1 MSPPKAQSTHSEG
14 LVLRQ
19 IVMIALLIVG
29 VVALHGLTHL
39 QDATIDPTGLLALGF
54 IVLASYTIGGLVE
67 GIKLPHI
74 TGYLIAGLIF
84 GPSLPGFFAQSVS
97 SYELLPPFDRGVLN
111 TDVIHQ
117 LSLFDTLAVALIALN
132 AGGELKLEGLKRGFR
147 AIFGVLSLQYVTV
160 MVGITLLLVSMSGGY
175 GIVVL
180 PGFIPLPL
188 ITTIAIGAMVAAISF
203 ATSPAATLAV
213 INETHAT
220 GPMSKTV
227 LSTVVLKDVLVVVT
241 FAVTQAIVASQ
252 LGATAS
258 EGGLAGELAQHIG
271 GSMVGGALVGGVMAL
286 YLRYVNQE
294 ILLFL
299 IGVIYVGTYATTAAE
314 LDPVLLF
321 LTAGF
326 TVSNFSKHG
335 DRLIDSI
342 EQLSL
347 PVYVVF
353 FTLAGAK
360 LHLNELASVAPFAI
374 ALVVI
379 RGFCIWL
386 GVRGGARIGRAD
398 DGTKSYGWM
407 GFLSQAGVSIS
418 LAAMVG
424 SQFGEIGGQY
434 AELGRALETLII
446 GGVALNELVGP
457 VLLKAGLGL
466 AGEISTTASTLPD
479 APLLSVKPPS
489 IRPEPEG
496 GEALEPWPENIGNQ
510 DLWGV
515 PIVTKSDKLN
525 TRTQELET
533 DLQTLVRDVSTGPL
547 RAFRVDAEKYLRD
560 LRREFLRHHRR
571 LTVQARSEEGS
582 SDELVAMLRAAQADL
597 AAHWRGIVL
606 GRSITVNK
614 ETWSPEQL
622 INSLDN
628 VVEGLPKTI
637 IVPYEERSYE
647 SQTAESMGVAIQRAA
662 LRFRRAWRK
671 AFGQQEPA
679 RELPLYS
686 LGRYHLYGKF
696 PPKLESLA
704 ALFVEADRHL
714 VARTRSIFDGVA
726 GGYDALVRLTSNPE
740 ADTEKQLVALREDF
754 EAELALALEEV
765 RRITRDGTQRTA
777 SALSSAFSAMKS
789 DLPIFGTLDLPLSRR
804 RSSRVFTQRVRAMEM
819 LGTQLVGLRHA
830 SSAGYSM
837 LAMELE
843 LLGLEARI
851 KEAVEDH
858 ATRIQNMV
866 KRRALAQIERVD
878 DALQEALQH
887 VEEELQAEYTGEQLA
902 IALRRLT
909 ELTSKVTGEAARVT
923 AQLHTE
929 LSDESKVTPLLDA
942 LIESCRSLT
951 PRYRLIMGQQLSG
964 EWRLPSALPEVD
976 VPFREIVLTYI
987 ESKAAPKLLHAA
999 RHLAMAIRPLASTLQ
1014 ELERLIAFNVELAT
1028 AELEVV
1034 HDQPVPDNMY
1044 KLLREM
1050 IPGQLE
1056 RSEATLSEFRQN
1068 AEESYETLTE
1078 EMQDAVLGTLEDLR
1092 KDLAEGSFSRA
1103 RLEAMRR
1110 AASGKRLLETSESI
1124 PNRIEKI
1131 KQQVGNGLRAFVG
1144 DERLEIWRHK
1154 LGLAATTTTDEI
1166 TAGAFE
1172 APKESADL
1180 PLVYR
1185 RLFAADTME
1194 AGDVLMGRDKEIA
1207 HAESVLSSN
1216 IKDRLRSV
1224 ALVGVDGVGKAAVA
1238 SAVVRGGRWKNVRHL
1253 SFSEP
1258 IGIEEVEAL
1267 FQESPE
1273 GQLVVVNGL
1282 HWLISMEP
1290 GGFEPLRRFVSGI
1303 IAEGGRRRWL
1313 AHANVLFWNFASTI
1327 APLRDAF
1334 PEVIHLGPLDADAL
1348 QAAVIARHRLSGYGH
1363 SFDRREGDSRIE
1375 GFIARSA
1382 SRIRRPYDQYFQELH
1397 RATGGLVRDALRL
1410 WLASIRSIA
1419 DGDVVSVG
1427 AVPSSDYARLNRLP
1441 EDVLVNLYQISR
1453 QGWMN
1458 AAGQARLFRIDESTA
1473 QAQLSRF
1480 AHLGLLREKD
1490 KTYRIAVH
1498 LRGALGRI
1506 YLERGWTK

>member
-1 MSPPKAQSTHSEG
+1 MSSHSTPPIRAEG
-14 LVLRQ
+14 IVLRQ
-19 IVMIALLIVG
+19 VVMIALLIFG
-29 VVALHGLTHL
+29 VTALHGLP
-39 QDATIDPTGLLALGF
+39 QVQNAPIDPTGLLALGF
-54 IVLASYTIGGLVE
+54 IILASYTIGGLVE

-84 GPSLPGFFAQSVS
+84 GPSIPELFSRSIS
-97 SYELLPPFDRGVLN
+97 SYELIPPFDRGVLN
-111 TDVIHQ
+111 PDVIKQ
-117 LSLFDTLAVALIALN
+117 LSIFDTLAVALIALN
-132 AGGELKLEGLKRGFR
+132 AGGELKIESLRKEFR
-147 AIFGVLSLQYVTV
+147 AILGVLSIQYLAVT
-160 MVGITLLLVSMSGGY
+160 VGITLFIVAISGQFG
-175 GIVVL
+175 VFAL
-180 PGFIPLPL
+180 PGFPDLPL
-188 ITTIAIGAMVAAISF
+188 TTVVAVGVLVAAISF
-203 ATSPAATLAV
+203 ATSPAATIAV
-213 INETHAT
+213 INETSAT

-227 LSTVVLKDVLVVVT
+227 LSSVVLKDVVVVVS
-241 FAVTQAIVASQ
+241 FAVAKVVLESLLGVA
-252 LGATAS
+252 AT
-258 EGGLAGELAQHIG
+258 EGGLTAYLTQHIG
-271 GSMVGGALVGGVMAL
+271 LSMFFGAVFGGVMAL

-294 ILLFL
+294 LLLFL
-299 IGVIYVGTYATTAAE
+299 VGMMYTGTFVASSIH

-335 DRLIDSI
+335 DRLIHSI
-342 EQLSL
+342 ERLSL

-360 LHLNELASVAPFAI
+360 LHLVHLAHVLPYAI
-374 ALVVI
+374 GLV
-379 RGFCIWL
+379 L
-386 GVRGGARIGRAD
+386 VRGICIYFGVKYGARIGQAD

-407 GFLSQAGVSIS
+407 GFMSQAGVAIS
-418 LAAMVG
+418 LAAIVG
-424 SQFGEIGGQY
+424 NTFG
-434 AELGRALETLII
+434 ELGRVLETLII
-446 GGVALNELVGP
+446 GGVALNELFGP
-457 VLLKAGLGL
+457 VMFKASLGL
-466 AGEISTTASTLPD
+466 AGEISTAASTMPE
-479 APLLSVKPPS
+479 APVLSVKPPTL
-489 IRPEPEG
+489 RPEAEG
-496 GEALEPWPENIGNQ
+496 DGEVLEPWPETIGNQ

-515 PIVTKSDKLN
+515 PLITKSKDLN
-525 TRTQELET
+525 ARVQELGA
-533 DLQTLVRDVSTGPL
+533 DLQMLVRDVSTGPL
-547 RAFRVDAEKYLRD
+547 RSFRVEAEKYLRD
-560 LRREFLRHHRR
+560 LRREFLKHHRR

-582 SDELVAMLRAAQADL
+582 NEELVGMLRAAQADL
-597 AAHWRGIVL
+597 AAYWRGIVL
-606 GRSITVNK
+606 GRSIVVNK
-614 ETWSPEQL
+614 EIWSPEQL

-628 VVEGLPKTI
+628 IVEGLPKTI
-637 IVPYEERSYE
+637 VLHYEDQSYE
-647 SQTAESMGVAIQRAA
+647 TQTAESLPTSIQRAA
-662 LRFRRAWRK
+662 LRFRRGWRR
-671 AFGQQEPA
+671 AFGQKEPN

-726 GGYDALVRLTSNPE
+726 GGYDDLVRLVSDPE
-740 ADTEKQLVALREDF
+740 VNMDKQLVALREDF
-754 EAELALALEEV
+754 EEELALALEEV
-765 RRITRDGTQRTA
+765 RRITRDGTHRTA
-777 SALSSAFSAMKS
+777 SSLASAFAALKS
-789 DLPIFGTLDLPLSRR
+789 DLPTFGTLDLPLSKR
-804 RSSRVFTQRVRAMEM
+804 RSSKVFTQRVRAIEM

-830 SSAGYSM
+830 SSASYST

-851 KEAVEDH
+851 KEAVEEH
-858 ATRIQNMV
+858 ATKLQNMV
-866 KRRALAQIERVD
+866 QRRALRQIERVD

-887 VEEELQAEYTGEQLA
+887 VEEELQTEYTGEQLA
-902 IALRRLT
+902 VALRRLT
-909 ELTSKVTGEAARVT
+909 DVTSKVTGEAARVT
-923 AQLHTE
+923 AQLHSE
-929 LSDESKVTPLLDA
+929 LSDESKVAPLLDA
-942 LIESCRSLT
+942 LIDSCRGLT
-951 PRYRLIMGQQLSG
+951 PRYRLIMGQQSSG
-964 EWRLPSALPEVD
+964 EWRLPAAMPEVD
-976 VPFREIVLTYI
+976 VPFREVVLTYV
-987 ESKAAPKLLHAA
+987 ESKAAPKLIKAT
-999 RHLAMAIRPLASTLQ
+999 RNLAMAISPLASTLQ

-1028 AELEVV
+1028 AELEIV
-1034 HDQPVPDNMY
+1034 HDQAVPEDMY

-1068 AEESYETLTE
+1068 AEKSHAALAE
-1078 EMQDAVLGTLEDLR
+1078 EMQEAVLGTLEELR
-1092 KDLAEGSFSRA
+1092 TDLAEGSFSRA

-1110 AASGKRLLETSESI
+1110 AASGKRLLENAESL
-1124 PNRIEKI
+1124 PNRMEKI
-1131 KQQVGNGLRAFVG
+1131 KKQVGNGLRAFVG
-1144 DERLEIWRHK
+1144 DERLEMWRNK
-1154 LGLAATTTTDEI
+1154 LGLGVTTTTDEL

-1172 APKESADL
+1172 APKESTDL

-1194 AGDVLMGRDKEIA
+1194 AGDVLTGRTEEMA
-1207 HAESVLSSN
+1207 RAEGVLSSN
-1216 IKDRLRSV
+1216 TKDRLRSV

-1238 SAVVRGGRWKNVRHL
+1238 SAVVRGGRWKNVRRL
-1253 SFSEP
+1253 AFDGPVSL
-1258 IGIEEVEAL
+1258 EEVDAI
-1267 FQESPE
+1267 FQETPE

-1282 HWLISMEP
+1282 HWMISMEP

-1327 APLRDAF
+1327 APLKDAF
-1334 PEVIHLGPLDADAL
+1334 PEVINLGPLDADAL

-1363 SFDRREGDSRIE
+1363 SFDRRESDSRIE

-1410 WLASIRSIA
+1410 WLASIRSIEE
-1419 DGDVVSVG
+1419 GDVVSVG

-1458 AAGQARLFRIDESTA
+1458 AADQARLFRVDESTA

-1480 AHLGLLREKD
+1480 AHLGLLSEREKA
-1490 KTYRIAVH
+1490 YRISVH